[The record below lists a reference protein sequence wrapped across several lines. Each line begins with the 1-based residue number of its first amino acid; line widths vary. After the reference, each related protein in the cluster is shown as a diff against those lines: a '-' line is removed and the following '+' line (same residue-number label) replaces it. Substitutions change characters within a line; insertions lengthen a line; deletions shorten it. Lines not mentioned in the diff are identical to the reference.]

1 MKQALVKYDTDLGTF
16 LRTFNLRFQTT
27 KGTFETQIK
36 ASCWKDAESILAAI
50 KSTGEGWN
58 AEYAHGNNPNIEE
71 KFTEGFEEW
80 FEQFKK
86 K

>member
-1 MKQALVKYDTDLGTF
+1 MKQALVKYDTDLRTF

-50 KSTGEGWN
+50 KSTGEVHSELI
-58 AEYAHGNNPNIEE
+58 AYETNN
-71 KFTEGFEEW
+71 
-80 FEQFKK
+80 
-86 K
+86 